1 MAPLFIWKLR
11 NQTPIGFRNS
21 HRRCSMKK
29 LFLKNL
35 VTFTEKC
42 LCWSVFSIKLKLL
55 KIEMIF
61 LEKFDY
67 QKFYI
72 SNKIGEPAEVC
83 TSRFW
88 VAQVDVIQRYWGD
101 ILFLIEYMLWLLIL
115 CYFKKR
121 AILFSHVWV
130 EFQEYDIRIKSHV
143 PVAGSWNYLVKTHRR
158 IHIGK

>member
-21 HRRCSMKK
+21 HHRCSMKK

-35 VTFTEKC
+35 GIFTEKC
-42 LCWSVFSIKLKLL
+42 LFWSVFSIKLKLL
-55 KIEMIF
+55 KIAIIF
-61 LEKFDY
+61 LEKFYY
-67 QKFYI
+67 QKSYI
-72 SNKIGEPAEVC
+72 SNKIDELAEVC

-88 VAQVDVIQRYWGD
+88 VAQFDVLRRYWGD

-121 AILFSHVWV
+121 ATLFSYVSV

-143 PVAGSWNYLVKTHRR
+143 PVAGFWNYLVKTHRR
-158 IHIGK
+158 IHIGR

>member
-21 HRRCSMKK
+21 HHRCSMKK
-29 LFLKNL
+29 LFLKTL
-35 VTFTEKC
+35 VIFTEKC
-42 LCWSVFSIKLKLL
+42 LCWSAFSIKLKLL

-61 LEKFDY
+61 LEKLDY

-72 SNKIGEPAEVC
+72 SNKIDELAEVC

-101 ILFLIEYMLWLLIL
+101 ISFLIEYMLWLLIL
-115 CYFKKR
+115 CYFKKI
-121 AILFSHVWV
+121 AIFFSHVWV
-130 EFQEYDIRIKSHV
+130 EFQYNIRIKSHV
-143 PVAGSWNYLVKTHRR
+143 PVVGFWNYLVKTHRR
-158 IHIGK
+158 IHIGR